1 MPGSLKDLH
10 IIFAS
15 SLYQVATSF
24 MLIPLPGESLKDS
37 GICVLFFAS
46 FLLTPQP
53 GGCKRFR
60 DLQLF
65 LHHFWYHSG
74 ACVKALPWP
83 CIHYFCIIPDTT
95 PARHPLCLVLLPSL
109 PRGGLKKKTKKNLRV
124 TARIII
130 KIVEILGGQPPPP
143 LGRSNL
149 VEPGLHKWTE
159 LKRMPWTC

>member
-1 MPGSLKDLH
+1 MPRSLKDLH

-24 MLIPLPGESLKDS
+24 MLTPLPGECLKDS

-109 PRGGLKKKTKKNLRV
+109 PRGGLKKKTESNSQDHHKNRGN
-124 TARIII
+124 TREAA
-130 KIVEILGGQPPPP
+130 PPP